1 MPSESMELSERLS
14 KGLEI
19 TRKRLMAI
27 KKKKSKGTP
36 LVILRNG
43 QIVHIPAADLP
54 DLD

>member
-1 MPSESMELSERLS
+1 MELSERLI

-19 TRKRLMAI
+19 TRKRLIAY
-27 KKKKSKGTP
+27 KKSKGTP